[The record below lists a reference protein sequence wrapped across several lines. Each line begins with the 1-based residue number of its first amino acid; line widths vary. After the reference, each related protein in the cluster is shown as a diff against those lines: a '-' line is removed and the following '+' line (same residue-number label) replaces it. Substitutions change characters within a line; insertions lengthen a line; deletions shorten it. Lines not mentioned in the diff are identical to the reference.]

1 MYPRLVVDLEKI
13 SRNVR
18 KLREILKERN
28 IEFVGVTKLFMGDP
42 KIAGIFRENG
52 VEVLADSRIENFRK
66 MMEGGFS
73 KPFMMIRIPQISR
86 LKEVVELT
94 DHILVSEPEIVK
106 MIDEIASGVVKIYYM
121 VDVGDLREGVM
132 YDKAVDEIKPLLNF
146 KKAKIVGVATN
157 VGCFGG
163 VLPSEENLKWIVDVA
178 KELDLDEISVGG
190 TVYLLALEG
199 GFMPYEITQMRI
211 GEAALLGT
219 DATGDRDIPYLE
231 QETVVL
237 EAEVIEIKE
246 KPSVPIGKKGKD
258 SMGRVPK
265 FEDKGI
271 RRRAILAI
279 GVQDVDPKGLK
290 PLDEGAEVVHASSD
304 HLIVDVTDVERKIKL
319 GDVMRFRTNY
329 SATLRAITSPFV
341 DKVFLG

>member
-265 FEDKGI
+265 FENKGI
-271 RRRAILAI
+271 RKRAILAI

>member
-1 MYPRLVVDLEKI
+1 VYPRLVVDLEKI

-132 YDKAVDEIKPLLNF
+132 YDKAADEIKPLLNF

-271 RRRAILAI
+271 RKRAILAI

-290 PLDEGAEVVHASSD
+290 PLDEGVEVVHASSD